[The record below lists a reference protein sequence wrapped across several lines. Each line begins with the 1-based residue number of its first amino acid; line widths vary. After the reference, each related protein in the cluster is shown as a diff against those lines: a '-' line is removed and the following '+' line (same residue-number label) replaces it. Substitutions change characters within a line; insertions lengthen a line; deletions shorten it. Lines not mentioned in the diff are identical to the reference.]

1 MGKHDHIPELLGT
14 ENYIGWATKMQ
25 YALASEDYWC
35 HVNTKAELVLPQS
48 SSEPRFEPE
57 PFRTGRMVRSKVR
70 PRLRTEPLQ
79 RFRVRLTVKRF
90 WKKCQYKNKWMMS
103 SRWVN
108 SNICK
113 DPFLFLFND
122 ILVIAKPHPEDS
134 DTFLEVTKP
143 NPADRKYQECGFADN
158 SSSPASVRS
167 RVQEPSQEPLRCKHS
182 SSSFQQTQIMQ
193 SHRSSS
199 ILQSIHILERGN
211 HGVTPLDVLLESFTN
226 WWYEANPVHISYD
239 KDLAYHFGRA
249 IVQLNDVLHG
259 AISHEYRQG

>member
-1 MGKHDHIPELLGT
+1 MTAQPNET
-14 ENYIGWATKMQ
+14 WQRSY
-25 YALASEDYWC
+25 
-35 HVNTKAELVLPQS
+35 LVRRQHSVPSSTLRPVLRFLSVQQS
-48 SSEPRFEPE
+48 SAKTQNRTSPEVQGSADSEEV
-57 PFRTGRMVRSKVR
+57 RMGSN
-70 PRLRTEPLQ
+70 LRI
-79 RFRVRLTVKRF
+79 FAF
-90 WKKCQYKNKWMMS
+90 WKKCQYENKWMMKQCRAYAQQPVTSSIFKLRERLLYDALQS

-122 ILVIAKPHPEDS
+122 ILVIAKPRPEDS
-134 DTFLEVTKP
+134 DTFLEVMKP
-143 NPADRKYQECGFADN
+143 NPADRNEREEPC
-158 SSSPASVRS
+158 SRTIPRTPA
-167 RVQEPSQEPLRCKHS
+167 VQAFVKQ
-182 SSSFQQTQIMQ
+182 FQQTQIMQ

-199 ILQSIHILERGN
+199 ILQSIHIPERGN

-239 KDLAYHFGRA
+239 KDLAYRFGRA

>member
-1 MGKHDHIPELLGT
+1 
-14 ENYIGWATKMQ
+14 MQ
-25 YALASEDYWC
+25 
-35 HVNTKAELVLPQS
+35 HP
-48 SSEPRFEPE
+48 
-57 PFRTGRMVRSKVR
+57 GRDWQKYG
-70 PRLRTEPLQ
+70 E
-79 RFRVRLTVKRF
+79 
-90 WKKCQYKNKWMMS
+90 S

-122 ILVIAKPHPEDS
+122 ILVIAKPRPEDS

-143 NPADRKYQECGFADN
+143 NPADRKYQECSFADN

-199 ILQSIHILERGN
+199 ILQSIHIPERGN
-211 HGVTPLDVLLESFTN
+211 HGVTPLNVLLEPFTN
-226 WWYEANPVHISYD
+226 RWYEANPVHISYD
-239 KDLAYHFGRA
+239 KDLAYRFGRA
-249 IVQLNDVLHG
+249 IMQLNDVLHG